1 MAAPR
6 VIGNDH
12 FLETQCLAFTQALVS
27 QKIGFNIQITSG
39 SFSFSFDNKGNEIIA
54 SARTPS
60 EAKKKSPSTRRRNAR
75 RRKQFLENKKLQ
87 LSACDKPAHFEQPQ
101 SACEKPPQPY
111 SKEIIQTPTESLC
124 FPSSE
129 SADLD
134 SNNLGGGHITKRLRM
149 EAPIKVPPLKVL
161 VDRQAQSSPK
171 YRIQIQQVDG
181 NCTVSDLSLCDIEQ
195 PNEHGDDLNMDL
207 SISCPNCDLAFTSIF
222 HQCHDSDLPSD
233 QISQHIQTN
242 NDDSSKVMID
252 RCNPIEIHNKRT
264 CAKIHCGLCPTDVRI
279 GRFIN
284 SFFIKKQ

>member
-27 QKIGFNIQITSG
+27 QKVGFNIQITSG

-75 RRKQFLENKKLQ
+75 RRQQFFENKKLR

-129 SADLD
+129 SADLE
-134 SNNLGGGHITKRLRM
+134 SNNLGGSHITKRLRM
-149 EAPIKVPPLKVL
+149 VAPIKVSPL
-161 VDRQAQSSPK
+161 
-171 YRIQIQQVDG
+171 
-181 NCTVSDLSLCDIEQ
+181 
-195 PNEHGDDLNMDL
+195 
-207 SISCPNCDLAFTSIF
+207 
-222 HQCHDSDLPSD
+222 
-233 QISQHIQTN
+233 
-242 NDDSSKVMID
+242 
-252 RCNPIEIHNKRT
+252 
-264 CAKIHCGLCPTDVRI
+264 
-279 GRFIN
+279 
-284 SFFIKKQ
+284 